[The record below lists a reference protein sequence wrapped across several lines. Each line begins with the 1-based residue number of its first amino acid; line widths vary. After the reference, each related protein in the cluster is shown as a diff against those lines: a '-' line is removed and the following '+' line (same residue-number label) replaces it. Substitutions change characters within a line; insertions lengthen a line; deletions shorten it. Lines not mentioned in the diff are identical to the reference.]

1 MHTDT
6 DTLGLGL
13 GLSLW
18 DQSKI
23 CGICR
28 DLEYEKEKTWNKRVN
43 ILANSENEE
52 KIKVFYCLALKNK
65 EEIRKRWG
73 KEFWPKYLPP
83 NFRR

>member
-28 DLEYEKEKTWNKRVN
+28 DLEYEKENLEIIFDAENKKK
-43 ILANSENEE
+43 LLTSSLKLWEN
-52 KIKVFYCLALKNK
+52 VS
-65 EEIRKRWG
+65 
-73 KEFWPKYLPP
+73 
-83 NFRR
+83 